1 MRRGIDVS
9 TYQGIIKWGE
19 VHASGVDFAM
29 IKATQGRSERNSS
42 VRLFEDSKFRVN
54 LVGAHDNDIRCGTYH
69 YLTAESVKDAIEEA
83 EYYLSV
89 ISPFRSLVSLWA
101 AVDVE
106 SKYLPKDKTLLTQIV
121 HAFCDKVAAAGF
133 KPMVYTN
140 PNFLKNR
147 LNDIS
152 KYPLWLALWRNKNL
166 VPQERVYKNM
176 YLWQWG
182 KENVNGIAG
191 GVDENL
197 MIKDI
202 EVDKPVVN
210 VDKNE
215 QKLDNTASSW
225 AQKSVDWALYYG
237 ILQGST
243 GGDLMLHKPVTREEM
258 CVMLQRV
265 CGKMLNAAALTNAEK
280 QKGG

>member
-1 MRRGIDVS
+1 MKNGIDVS

-29 IKATQGRSERNSS
+29 IKATQGRSEQNSA

-54 LVGAHDNDIRCGTYH
+54 IVGAHDNDIRCGTYH

-89 ISPFRSLVSLWA
+89 IRPFRSLVSLWA

-106 SKYLPKDKTLLTQIV
+106 SKYLPRDKTLLTEIV
-121 HAFCDKVAAAGF
+121 KAFCDKIASAGF

-140 PNFLKNR
+140 PDFLKNR
-147 LNDIS
+147 INDIS
-152 KYPLWLALWRNKNL
+152 KYPLWLALWRNKDL
-166 VPQERVYKNM
+166 VPTVKQYKNLH
-176 YLWQWG
+176 LWQYG
-182 KENVNGIAG
+182 KDNFNGVSGWCDA
-191 GVDENL
+191 NF

-202 EVDKPVVN
+202 KVE
-210 VDKNE
+210 E
-215 QKLDNTASSW
+215 ESMAQKLDNTASPW
-225 AQKSVDWALYYG
+225 AQKSVEWALYYG

-243 GGDLMLHKPVTREEM
+243 DGDLMLHKPVTREEM
-258 CVMLQRV
+258 CVMMHRV

>member
-1 MRRGIDVS
+1 MKKGIDVS
-9 TYQGIIKWGE
+9 TYQKSVKWSD
-19 VHASGVDFAM
+19 VRASGVDFAM
-29 IKATQGRSERNSS
+29 IKATQGRSEQNSA

-54 LVGAHDNDIRCGTYH
+54 IVGAHDNDIRCGTYH
-69 YLTAESVKDAIEEA
+69 YLTADSVKDAIEEA

-106 SKYLPKDKTLLTQIV
+106 SKYLPRNKTLLTQIV
-121 HAFCDKVAAAGF
+121 CAFCDKIAEAGY

-140 PNFLKNR
+140 PDFLKNR

-152 KYPLWLALWRNKNL
+152 KYPLWLALWRNKEL
-166 VPQERVYKNM
+166 VPQERAYKNLH
-176 YLWQWG
+176 LWQYG
-182 KENVNGIAG
+182 KDNVD
-191 GVDENL
+191 GVSGWVDANF

-202 EVDKPVVN
+202 EVEDMAK
-210 VDKNE
+210 
-215 QKLDNTASSW
+215 KLDNTASPW

-237 ILQGST
+237 FLQGTT
-243 GGDLMLHKPVTREEM
+243 GGDLMLHKSVTREEM
-258 CVMLQRV
+258 CVMLHRV

-280 QKGG
+280 QK